1 MKFKGTK
8 PKDVDVGS
16 KAILE
21 TSEVKIKSTNQSKVE
36 PKSPIMT
43 KTKKTKQTLKINPEY
58 KENE

>member
-8 PKDVDVGS
+8 PKDADVGS
-16 KAILE
+16 KTILE
-21 TSEVKIKSTNQSKVE
+21 VSGVQNKSTNQSKVE

-43 KTKKTKQTLKINPEY
+43 KTKKPNQTLKINPDY